1 MTIIL
6 KGYKNL
12 KINEIE
18 SLLIILC
25 PIYRVP
31 GLKPHNKTQED
42 IWAEMFYQRNQIH
55 WWRWGRNSSH
65 GSTENWPMALDE
77 K

>member
-42 IWAEMFYQRNQIH
+42 IWAEISEKINIREIKDIDD
-55 WWRWGRNSSH
+55 
-65 GSTENWPMALDE
+65 DE
-77 K
+77 VEIPAMVQ

>member
-6 KGYKNL
+6 KGYKDL

-18 SLLIILC
+18 SLLINLC

-31 GLKPHNKTQED
+31 GLKPHNKAQED
-42 IWAEMFYQRNQIH
+42 IWAEMFYQRNQGH

-65 GSTENWPMALDE
+65 GSV
-77 K
+77 